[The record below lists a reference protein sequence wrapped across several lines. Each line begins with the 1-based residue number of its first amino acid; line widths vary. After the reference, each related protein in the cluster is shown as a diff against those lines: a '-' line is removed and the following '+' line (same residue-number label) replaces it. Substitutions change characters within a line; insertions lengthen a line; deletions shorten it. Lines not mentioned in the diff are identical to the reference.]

1 MKHTKITLSQLET
14 FLLSACDILRG
25 KMDASEFKEFIFGM
39 LFLKRLSDEFD
50 KKKDILKREYRHL
63 SPSQIETIIN
73 DKTIYGDTFFV
84 PKRARWNESWTEIKE
99 ENGEKKEIFHLA
111 IKDVKTNV
119 GEVLNIALAAIEED
133 NTELEGVLKNNINFN
148 AVKGKTKVPDNR
160 WTELIKHFNQDNF
173 KLVNENFEF
182 PDLLG
187 AAYEYLIKYFADSA
201 GKKAGEFYT
210 PATVVRLLVQLL
222 KPQQGMEIYD
232 PTVGSGG
239 MLIQSQQY
247 VEENG
252 QDGRDL
258 FLYGQENS
266 GAVWAVC
273 KMNMIL
279 HNIKSAEIEN
289 GDTLEDPIIK
299 SDDGTSFR
307 TFHRVIAN
315 PPFSQNYSVTN
326 MKFKNRF
333 GYGFAPETGKKG
345 DLMFVQHMI
354 ASLNSQ
360 GMMAS
365 VMPHGILFRSGQEKI
380 IRQGIVEANL
390 FEAIISLPSGLFYGT
405 SIPAC
410 VLVLNKSKNEALKDK
425 ILFINADSEYAEG
438 KNQNVLRAED
448 IEKIDYVF
456 TNKLEITRYSKLVS
470 LSTIQSNDYNL
481 NIRRYVDNTPDPEP
495 ENVKAHLI
503 GGIPVKEINALEP
516 QFKKFNFS
524 KEKVWTM
531 FGQDEFAQFQEGIIA
546 KAELKNIVDVDDGI
560 TTIYQHMHT
569 VLDRWWDI
577 AQHDFAS
584 LAPDQ
589 NNTISDHLS
598 EVRHRLITTLKET
611 LLAELVLSEFQ
622 IAGVFVNWWSNIK
635 YDLKTISSTGWS
647 PGLIPDDYFIHTF
660 FKLEY
665 EEINSLESIISDWE
679 GKIAE
684 IIEDIEFDPEDG
696 EETTVKAIK
705 SYLKQ
710 QIDNLN
716 DIIQISQDK
725 KLQKLSGQLK
735 MINEMAKQL
744 KDISIAE
751 KGIKDTRASVKEK
764 QNQLAFKIQ
773 AKRYGV
779 DDTKFELLEM
789 LGVADNR
796 LLELKGNCI
805 FEDPKQKTAYNK
817 KVTQLN
823 SDILTLTVR
832 LNGLENFMESIG
844 GLITDDEAKK
854 LILSKHSS
862 LIKQELNRYLNAE
875 KRTLFNG
882 IENLWDKYST
892 SMESLDELRN
902 LATSKLTQYLKDLN
916 YLS

>member
-1 MKHTKITLSQLET
+1 MKHTKITLSQLES

-50 KKKDILKREYRHL
+50 KKREVLKREYRHL

-99 ENGEKKEIFHLA
+99 ENEEKKEIFHLA

-148 AVKGKTKVPDNR
+148 AIKGKTKVPDNR

-252 QDGRDL
+252 QDGRDI

-380 IRQGIVEANL
+380 IRQGIVDANL

-425 ILFINADSEYAEG
+425 ILFINADGEYAEG

-456 TNKLEITRYSKLVS
+456 TNKLEISKYSKLVG
-470 LSTIQSNDYNL
+470 LTTIQTNDYNL
-481 NIRRYVDNTPDPEP
+481 NVRRYVDNTPNPEP
-495 ENVKAHLI
+495 ENVKAHLT
-503 GGIPVKEINALEP
+503 GGIPVGEIEALDS
-516 QFKKFNFS
+516 QFKKFNFT
-524 KEKVWTM
+524 KETVWTIL
-531 FGQDEFAQFQEGIIA
+531 GRDEFASFKEGIIA
-546 KAELKNIVDVDDGI
+546 KAGLKDIIDVDDRI
-560 TTIYQHMHT
+560 AATYRHMQT
-569 VLDRWWDI
+569 VLDGWWDI

-584 LAPDQ
+584 LAPNQ
-589 NNTISDHLS
+589 NNVTSDRLS
-598 EVRHRLITTLKET
+598 EVRHHLINTLKER
-611 LLAELVLSEFQ
+611 LLSEQVLNEFQ
-622 IAGVFVNWWSNIK
+622 IAGIFVNWWSNIK
-635 YDLKTISSTGWS
+635 YDLKTISSIGWS

-665 EEINSLESIISDWE
+665 EEINSLESEVSNLE

-684 IIEDIEFDPEDG
+684 IIEEIEFEPEDG
-696 EETTVKAIK
+696 EEVTVKGVKA
-705 SYLKQ
+705 YLKQ
-710 QIDNLN
+710 EIDNLN
-716 DIIQISQDK
+716 EGIQISQDK
-725 KLQKLSGQLK
+725 KLQKLDGQLK
-735 MINEMAKQL
+735 IINEMAKQL
-744 KDISIAE
+744 KDISLAE
-751 KGIKDTRASVKEK
+751 KGIKESRANIKER
-764 QNQLAFKIQ
+764 QSLLAFKIQ

-779 DDTKFELLEM
+779 GDIKFECLEM
-789 LGVADNR
+789 LAVAGNR
-796 LLELKGNCI
+796 LSELQSVGI
-805 FEDPKQKTAYNK
+805 PTEPKQKTAYNK
-817 KVTQLN
+817 QLTQLN
-823 SDILTLTVR
+823 SDIATLTGR
-832 LNGLENFMESIG
+832 LNGLENLMESIG
-844 GLITDDEAKK
+844 GLITDDDAKK

-875 KRTLFNG
+875 KRTLFKG
-882 IENLWDKYST
+882 IENLWDKYAP
-892 SMESLDELRN
+892 SMKALEELRD
-902 LATSKLTQYLKDLN
+902 LATSKLTKYLKALN
-916 YLS
+916 YLN

>member
-1 MKHTKITLSQLET
+1 MKHTKITLSQLES

-50 KKKDILKREYRHL
+50 KKREILKREYRHL

-365 VMPHGILFRSGQEKI
+365 VMPHGILFRSGQEKV
-380 IRQGIVEANL
+380 IRQGIVDANL

-410 VLVLNKSKNEALKDK
+410 ILVINKSKDEALKDK
-425 ILFINADSEYAEG
+425 ILFINADAEYAEA

-456 TNKLEITRYSKLVS
+456 THKLEIPKYSKLVP
-470 LSTIQSNDYNL
+470 LSNIQSNDYNL

-495 ENVKAHLI
+495 ENVKAHLT
-503 GGIPVKEINALEP
+503 GGIPVVEIDALEP
-516 QFKKFNFS
+516 QFKKFSFK
-524 KEKVWTM
+524 KEKVWTIIPKE
-531 FGQDEFAQFQEGIIA
+531 EFAQFDEQITA
-546 KAELKNIVDVDDGI
+546 KAELKVIVDMDERI
-560 TTIYQHMHT
+560 IATYAHMESI
-569 VLDRWWDI
+569 LDSWWDI

-584 LAPDQ
+584 LAPNQ
-589 NNTISDHLS
+589 SSTSSDRLPK
-598 EVRHRLITTLKET
+598 VRHHLITTLKEK
-611 LLAELVLSEFQ
+611 LLLERVLNEFQ

-660 FKLEY
+660 FKTEY
-665 EEINSLESIISDWE
+665 DEINSLMSDIANWE
-679 GKIAE
+679 ANITD
-684 IIEDIEFDPEDG
+684 IIEEVEFEPEEG
-696 EETTVKAIK
+696 EEATVKAIK
-705 SYLKQ
+705 AYLKQ
-710 QIDNLN
+710 EIDNLN
-716 DIIQISQDK
+716 DSIQISQTK
-725 KLQKLSGQLK
+725 KLKKLDDQLA
-735 MINEMAKQL
+735 ILNEMARQL
-744 KDISIAE
+744 KNITRAE
-751 KGIKDTRASVKEK
+751 KEIKDARIKIKER
-764 QNQLAFKIQ
+764 QSRLAFKIE

-779 DDTKFELLEM
+779 DDMILEWSEM
-789 LGVADNR
+789 LTVAGNR
-796 LLELKGNCI
+796 LLELDTNGI
-805 FEDPKQKTAYNK
+805 PTETKQKTAYTK
-817 KVTQLN
+817 QIGQLN
-823 SDILTLTVR
+823 ADIAKLTSK
-832 LNGLENFMESIG
+832 LNGLENLMESIG
-844 GLITDDEAKK
+844 GLITDDQAKI
-854 LILSKHSS
+854 LILQKHSS
-862 LIKQELNRYLNAE
+862 LLKQELNSYLNAE
-875 KRTLFNG
+875 KRLLIKG
-882 IENLWDKYST
+882 IENLWDKYTVSI
-892 SMESLDELRN
+892 ESLELTRSST
-902 LATSKLTQYLKDLN
+902 LLKLNKYLTALN
-916 YLS
+916 YLN